1 MVQDDG
7 KRKKKKNL
15 RRFCLNLQI
24 RDCRQIIF
32 VALNG
37 FCPWSRTPHHSLP
50 LSPSPPPP
58 TLHVLNE
65 HYQDGKNTKKS
76 MKNTCPFYI
85 VFQVLKVRLIKV
97 CKIQP
102 PDLLFL
108 VVFISFYISRYH
120 FSQIFRTSFNI
131 VWKKDFRHEFSILM
145 RMRTIRR
152 IFPTMVVRKV
162 TSI

>member
-37 FCPWSRTPHHSLP
+37 FCPPVSLP
-50 LSPSPPPP
+50 NPPPP

-97 CKIQP
+97 CKIQA

-152 IFPTMVVRKV
+152 IFPTTVVRKV